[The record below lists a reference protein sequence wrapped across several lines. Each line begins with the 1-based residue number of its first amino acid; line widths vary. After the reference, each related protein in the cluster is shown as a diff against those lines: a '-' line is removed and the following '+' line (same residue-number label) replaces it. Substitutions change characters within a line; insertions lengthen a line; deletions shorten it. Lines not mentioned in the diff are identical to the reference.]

1 MKSPNC
7 ILTLS
12 SELLIL
18 VPFVWMSHP
27 NSICKYQTPD
37 LLDRSSCSLS
47 IPSSI
52 FPFLPVSQDRL
63 LGIMLDFSL
72 YFSYHMK
79 SLRQTH
85 FSSSQIHG
93 EYFLFLLLPT
103 LSTLD
108 NLPSSLDF
116 CSSPLPGLLLLHLPP
131 SLCQHSSH
139 CYFFPLLKTFPGV
152 SAHLDKKGYG
162 AIQLSGLELTSLT
175 LFSTHL
181 FQIILFCPCWP
192 PYCSFS
198 PALLR
203 YN

>member
-1 MKSPNC
+1 
-7 ILTLS
+7 
-12 SELLIL
+12 
-18 VPFVWMSHP
+18 MSHP

-79 SLRQTH
+79 SLSQTH

-139 CYFFPLLKTFPGV
+139 VISFLCLKPSREFQLTWIKRATELYSSLASNLPHWPYFLLISSKLSCFVPAGLLTVLFPQP
-152 SAHLDKKGYG
+152 YW
-162 AIQLSGLELTSLT
+162 AIIDIKHCISFRCTIWWSGT
-175 LFSTHL
+175 
-181 FQIILFCPCWP
+181 QM
-192 PYCSFS
+192 Y
-198 PALLR
+198 
-203 YN
+203 